1 MGTRGEPGEGFGLS
15 IPGLALPDLPDAA
28 RFTLPPRENRAG
40 DVTLG
45 GYLWRQPHPAPA
57 ALLLHGW
64 GQDAAAM
71 ATPARLLHA
80 AGWHALS
87 LSLRGWRGS
96 GGCDD
101 YGRSGPGDLGQ
112 VLAWL
117 EAQPWVSSTAVLG
130 LSLGGLVAL
139 LAAAQGHRAGRT
151 VAVNPPADLRGVY
164 AGTTSGI
171 LRRYYDA
178 VLTPA
183 QWVDGSPL
191 THAERIGGPTWVVIG
206 PEDRICPPELG
217 RTLAARAGARLL
229 EVPGLAHVPDGEQW
243 ARVVGETLG
252 PS

>member
-1 MGTRGEPGEGFGLS
+1 MEVPGLS
-15 IPGLALPDLPDAA
+15 LPDLPGAA
-28 RFTLPPRENRAG
+28 RLTLPPREDTPR

-45 GYLWRQPHPAPA
+45 GYLWRHPGPAPA

-64 GQDAAAM
+64 GQDASDM

-101 YGRSGPGDLGQ
+101 YGRSGPGDLGR

-117 EAQPWVSSTAVLG
+117 EAQPWVNRTAVLG

-139 LAAAQGHRAGRT
+139 LASAQGHRAGRT

-164 AGTTSGI
+164 AGTSSGI

-178 VLTPA
+178 VLTPE

-191 THAERIGGPTWVVIG
+191 THAGHIGGPTWVVIG

-217 RTLAARAGARLL
+217 REFASASGSELL
-229 EVPGLAHVPDGEQW
+229 EVAGMGHVPDGEQW
-243 ARVVGETLG
+243 GRVVGETLG
-252 PS
+252 PF

>member
-1 MGTRGEPGEGFGLS
+1 MRV
-15 IPGLALPDLPDAA
+15 PGLELPDLPDAA
-28 RFTLPPRENRAG
+28 QLTVPCG

-45 GYLWRQPHPAPA
+45 GYLWRQPDPAPA
-57 ALLLHGW
+57 VLLLHGW
-64 GQDAAAM
+64 GQDASDM
-71 ATPARLLHA
+71 ATPARLLHS

-101 YGRSGPGDLGQ
+101 YGRSGPGDLGR

-117 EAQPWVSSTAVLG
+117 EAQSWVTSTAVLG

-139 LAAAQGHRAGRT
+139 LAAAQGHRVGQT
-151 VAVNPPADLRGVY
+151 VAINAPTDLRGIY
-164 AGTTSGI
+164 DTTSSAT

-178 VLTPA
+178 VLTLE

-191 THAERIGGPTWVVIG
+191 THAGRIGGPTWVVVG
-206 PEDRICPPELG
+206 GEDRLCPPVLG
-217 RTLAARAGARLL
+217 REFARVSGAELL
-229 EVPGLAHVPDGEQW
+229 EVTGMGHVPDGAQW

-252 PS
+252 QS